1 MSHFGSFWVILS
13 HFESFSGQLRS
24 FSIIFKHFRDILAE
38 PPFAQRNQLI
48 RRHEKENEHQHKSQ
62 LSDLD
67 DLETKHRSEKKRF
80 PAVQRSEAK
89 TRLSMFKQKLKIDR
103 VSDAVYRSKLKKFQV
118 NEEQRMQ
125 NERLEQQLKHDRQRT
140 EMLDS
145 HKAEAEEMQSVQN
158 EKRKMLIE
166 REQERLFALDD
177 AFKRDFEA
185 WRNQLP
191 GKFRHF

>member
-1 MSHFGSFWVILS
+1 
-13 HFESFSGQLRS
+13 
-24 FSIIFKHFRDILAE
+24 
-38 PPFAQRNQLI
+38 
-48 RRHEKENEHQHKSQ
+48 
-62 LSDLD
+62 
-67 DLETKHRSEKKRF
+67 
-80 PAVQRSEAK
+80 
-89 TRLSMFKQKLKIDR
+89 MFKQKLKIDR

-191 GKFRHF
+191 GKFRHFWKKKGFVLILELF

>member
-1 MSHFGSFWVILS
+1 
-13 HFESFSGQLRS
+13 
-24 FSIIFKHFRDILAE
+24 
-38 PPFAQRNQLI
+38 
-48 RRHEKENEHQHKSQ
+48 
-62 LSDLD
+62 
-67 DLETKHRSEKKRF
+67 
-80 PAVQRSEAK
+80 
-89 TRLSMFKQKLKIDR
+89 
-103 VSDAVYRSKLKKFQV
+103 
-118 NEEQRMQ
+118 MQ

-191 GKFRHF
+191 GKFRHFWKKKGFVLILELF